1 MHKRVSIN
9 QICFLQRT
17 SYLTEYKH
25 GKLCWIAVGSFYQ
38 DIDNIMC
45 TMKKGKKTALW
56 HRKVAKTCKAT
67 ILLAWFKLF
76 PRADCEGMWQ
86 VPIFAIISTYA
97 TCQSEH

>member
-56 HRKVAKTCKAT
+56 HRKVSKTCKAIT
-67 ILLAWFKLF
+67 V
-76 PRADCEGMWQ
+76 MWQ
-86 VPIFAIISTYA
+86 LIGSILA
-97 TCQSEH
+97 TIHTDKILSGYSKV